1 MKYKVIA
8 GLKKTSI
15 FWALLLLLIIMSIL
29 SPSFLTGR
37 NLANVVKQ
45 ISINGILAVG
55 MTVVIIT
62 GGIDLSVGS
71 IVSLSSIVA
80 AMFAVGDSGYPLA
93 VPVILALLTGVFVGL
108 FNGAGVAY
116 AKFPPFIITLS
127 SMTIVRGISL
137 LVTNGIPIFG
147 LSDGLINLANGT
159 SMGIPNLIYYLLAV
173 FAAGFFLLNFTVFG
187 RHLYAVGGNEIS
199 ANSSGIHVNF
209 VKLAAYSISGFCAG
223 LAGLLAASRITS
235 GNPTTGEGYEMN
247 AIAAAVIGGV
257 SMSGGKGGLIG
268 TIIGALLIGVVQ
280 NGLDIL
286 GISAYYQK
294 VIQGLIIMV
303 AVFIDIRNSKNS

>member
-1 MKYKVIA
+1 MKTKVLA

-15 FWALLLLLIIMSIL
+15 LWALLVLVIVMSIL

-55 MTVVIIT
+55 MTIVIIT

-71 IVSLSSIVA
+71 TVALSSIVA
-80 AMFAVGDSGYPLA
+80 AMFAVADSKYPLA
-93 VPVILALLTGVFVGL
+93 VAMILSVLTGVLVGL
-108 FNGAGVAY
+108 FNGVGVAY

-147 LSDGLINLANGT
+147 LSKSMINLANGT
-159 SMGIPNLIYYLLAV
+159 FLGIPNLIYYLLAV
-173 FAAGFFLLNFTVFG
+173 FIVGVFILNHTVFG

-223 LAGLLAASRITS
+223 LAGLLTVSRITS

-257 SMSGGKGGLIG
+257 SMSGGKGGLVG